1 MSKRAQISMN
11 TIVYVSIALLVLVL
25 IVAFTTGGL
34 GNLFGQI
41 TETGPTQLDSAKS
54 RCASLCA
61 SARTAVATN
70 GHATWPISQY
80 CTEDF
85 GIDVD
90 GDGSVDP
97 NEIKQCWQSPILST
111 CSTTSSTPS
120 GSLILSTTTD
130 FDGEGECD
138 QGNYDL
144 AVVRLTSG

>member
-1 MSKRAQISMN
+1 MN

-61 SARTAVATN
+61 SARTAVSTN
-70 GHATWPISQY
+70 GHAEWPNSQY
-80 CTEDF
+80 CKEDF

-90 GDGSVDP
+90 GDGTVGS
-97 NEIKQCWQSPILST
+97 NEIRNCWESPISST

-120 GSLILSTTTD
+120 GTLTLSTTSG
-130 FDGEGECD
+130 FNGKGECD
-138 QGNYDL
+138 QGKYEQE
-144 AVVRLTSG
+144 VVKLQIG